1 MFAILAGFLVDESP
15 GAEVP
20 QNWDAV
26 LGEGYCRISEV
37 YEAGPEWSV
46 QSRTRTGVDL
56 AIMYWCARAHQ
67 KFDSASI
74 R

>member
-1 MFAILAGFLVDESP
+1 MVDESSP
-15 GAEVP
+15 HVP
-20 QNWDAV
+20 QDWDAV